1 MFASGELDRPTSAAT
16 LSIAN
21 PPASDAQQAIPPT
34 PPPKCSSGAER
45 MRLSR
50 LRRRDGT
57 RAIPFEVR
65 DVEIENL
72 VRFELL
78 DAAARDDRTAIARA
92 LGNLLDRIPVAW
104 WQKAV
109 EMRRRQ

>member
-1 MFASGELDRPTSAAT
+1 VTDAAPECPRS
-16 LSIAN
+16 LA
-21 PPASDAQQAIPPT
+21 
-34 PPPKCSSGAER
+34 AEC

-50 LRRRDGT
+50 QRRRGGT
-57 RAIPFEVR
+57 RVIPFEVR

-72 VRFELL
+72 IRLELL
-78 DAAARDDRTAIARA
+78 DAAARDDRKAIARA

-109 EMRRRQ
+109 EIRGRQ

>member
-1 MFASGELDRPTSAAT
+1 
-16 LSIAN
+16 
-21 PPASDAQQAIPPT
+21 
-34 PPPKCSSGAER
+34 

-57 RAIPFEVR
+57 RVIPFEVR

-72 VRFELL
+72 IRLELL
-78 DAAARDDRTAIARA
+78 DAAVREDRTAIARA

-109 EMRRRQ
+109 EIRGGQ

>member
-1 MFASGELDRPTSAAT
+1 
-16 LSIAN
+16 
-21 PPASDAQQAIPPT
+21 
-34 PPPKCSSGAER
+34 

-50 LRRRDGT
+50 KRRRDGT
-57 RAIPFEVR
+57 RVIPFEVR

-72 VRFELL
+72 IRLELL
-78 DAAARDDRTAIARA
+78 DAAAREDRTAIARA

-109 EMRRRQ
+109 EIRGGQ